1 MKARL
6 PLALAAIAIVSAL
19 LPSIAVGQV
28 HYLVAPEP
36 SHGTVRFTITVD
48 RPGPKPHFRIPAWCP
63 GFYWIQSYQKKI
75 SDVQASTST
84 GASLALERPDDR
96 GWVVENPSGGAVTF
110 AYRVLGDDPGLGF
123 FGVNVRPHT
132 AFING
137 PAGFMYVE
145 GRKEEAARV
154 KFQLPEEW
162 DVATAMEKTPDG
174 TYVAG
179 DYDELIDHPI
189 QVGKFARRQFTSL
202 GVPFEAIFV
211 APENKIAC
219 DPDVEVKD
227 LAKLCEPALKMF
239 GGAPFKKYLFI
250 VHLATGNFA
259 GGLEHRSST
268 VLAVG
273 NSQRL
278 YLDTL
283 ATHEFFHVWNVKH
296 IRPKAL
302 GPFDYTKEVRTR
314 TLWFNEGVTD
324 YYAQLT
330 SYRAGFHDAE
340 WLIGTMGSMIHA
352 HQAGKQRLT
361 MTVEDACKAVW
372 EHGGFAVN
380 DLNYYTTGAVM
391 GLLLDAAIRDAT
403 DGARSLDDVMRLLMK
418 RHQLPKPGFEDDG
431 ILVAINEVAGRDLTS
446 LYQRMARTTKEFPW
460 EVLEA
465 IGLKAEA
472 PTNGG
477 RWVVRRDAYASP
489 RAKRLLQGWLNR

>member
-1 MKARL
+1 MKARIF
-6 PLALAAIAIVSAL
+6 LALPAIAALWAL
-19 LPSIAVGQV
+19 LPSRVAGEIR
-28 HYLVAPEP
+28 YTVAPEP
-36 SHGTVRFTITVD
+36 AQGTVRFTITVE
-48 RPGPKPHFRIPAWCP
+48 RPGQKPHFRIPAWCP
-63 GFYWIQSYQKKI
+63 GFYWIQSYHKKI
-75 SDVQASTST
+75 SDVRAVTPS
-84 GASLALERPDDR
+84 GESLALERPDDR
-96 GWVVENPSGGAVTF
+96 GWIVQNPTGDQVTVS
-110 AYRVLGDDPGLGF
+110 YRVLGDDPGLGF

-145 GRKEEAARV
+145 GRKEEATRV
-154 KFQLPEEW
+154 RFQLPEEW
-162 DVATAMEKTPDG
+162 DVATAMEKAADG
-174 TYVAG
+174 SYTSG

-189 QVGKFARRQFTSL
+189 QVGKFARRAFSSV
-202 GVPFEAIFV
+202 GVPFEAVFV
-211 APENKIAC
+211 APDNKILC
-219 DPDVEVKD
+219 DPDAEVKD
-227 LAKLCEPALKMF
+227 LAKLCEPAIRMF

-273 NSQRL
+273 NTRRL
-278 YLDTL
+278 HLDTL

-314 TLWFNEGVTD
+314 TLWFCEGVTD
-324 YYAQLT
+324 YYAQLI
-330 SYRAGFHDAE
+330 SYRAGFHDPE
-340 WLIGTMGSMIHA
+340 WLIGVMGSMIHA

-391 GLLLDAAIRDAT
+391 GLLFDAAIRDAT

-431 ILVAINEVAGRDLTS
+431 LLQAMSEVSGRDMTP

-465 IGLKAEA
+465 IGLKVEA
-472 PTNGG
+472 PSNGG
-477 RWVVRRDAYASP
+477 RWVLGRDPYASP
-489 RAKRLLQGWLNR
+489 RAKRLLQGWLQR